1 MDQLVFSKHNVQS
14 DKLVLN
20 IITWVEIS

>member
-1 MDQLVFSKHNVQS
+1 MDQLVFSKHNVQA